1 MRFAALAFLSV
12 VATAPLAAAGE
23 AVTFSGMIGKL
34 PIIVELANGASGQYE
49 AGRYSYMVKGADIP
63 LHASANGK
71 GSVTLEEEKPC
82 TPKLCKKADDSQVD
96 EAPIGATWSLKA
108 DAAGGLAGTWK
119 DAESGKVL
127 PIKLERKGSRILRD
141 SDDLFDAM
149 DPGYYPSGHPEPPIF
164 TEKDLPYDFLKVSRP
179 LKEGPVTNAGQLSYR
194 MDEDSRVGLAYPTVV
209 SLGGEDIGPINTY
222 LAQQRLQFEIPAFT
236 CLSRAY
242 LGFAWSGFDGEG
254 TSGFD
259 GGGQVTVEH
268 LSSRLIGI
276 SESGSFYCG
285 GAHPDNFTDHRLA
298 DARTGQALVPE
309 KLLKGWVAKDDSG
322 NIIDPATAAKDA
334 IITWGPDDE
343 LAAYVNSH
351 RDKMDADSEQDCG
364 YDDLVK
370 QNLAVYFT
378 QDSLVFTL
386 QGLPH
391 VIFACT
397 YDMLSVPLKDA
408 RPLLTDAGAKYFAE
422 LDN

>member
-1 MRFAALAFLSV
+1 M
-12 VATAPLAAAGE
+12 G
-23 AVTFSGMIGKL
+23 
-34 PIIVELANGASGQYE
+34 
-49 AGRYSYMVKGADIP
+49 
-63 LHASANGK
+63 
-71 GSVTLEEEKPC
+71 
-82 TPKLCKKADDSQVD
+82 
-96 EAPIGATWSLKA
+96 
-108 DAAGGLAGTWK
+108 
-119 DAESGKVL
+119 
-127 PIKLERKGSRILRD
+127 
-141 SDDLFDAM
+141 
-149 DPGYYPSGHPEPPIF
+149 
-164 TEKDLPYDFLKVSRP
+164 
-179 LKEGPVTNAGQLSYR
+179 
-194 MDEDSRVGLAYPTVV
+194 
-209 SLGGEDIGPINTY
+209 
-222 LAQQRLQFEIPAFT
+222 
-236 CLSRAY
+236 
-242 LGFAWSGFDGEG
+242 
-254 TSGFD
+254 
-259 GGGQVTVEH
+259 
-268 LSSRLIGI
+268 
-276 SESGSFYCG
+276 
-285 GAHPDNFTDHRLA
+285 HPDNFTDHRLA